1 MKAVVSRAGHI
12 DQLRIEDVPT
22 PVVPDD
28 GLLVR
33 VRAASINIAD
43 LFSISRAGRMMN
55 RTSSNNGSAP
65 VPGTDFAG
73 IVERAGSGVTTF
85 RPGDEVF
92 GSKRGSLA
100 EYLCCAANGV
110 VTLKPPSISFEQAAA
125 VPLAGTTALQAVRDH
140 GHVRAGQKI
149 LVNGSSGA
157 VGPFLVQIAKAF
169 GAEVTAVCSS
179 PNVEM
184 SRSIGADRVID
195 YTTTDFTKDGSH
207 YDVVLDVAGSKRF
220 SKYDRILNRDGTFV
234 AVGVSSVMHGRGGM
248 FRVLR
253 HLGGMR
259 VRAMRS
265 GPRVVLYVAKMNRP
279 DLDFLAEM
287 LTDGRVRPVIDRR
300 YKLDQIAEAFHYLDH
315 GHSRGK
321 LLISGF
327 A

>member
-12 DQLRIEDVPT
+12 DQLRIEDVQT

-33 VRAASINIAD
+33 VHAASINIAD
-43 LFSISRAGRMMN
+43 LFSISRVGRMMN
-55 RTSSNNGSAP
+55 RSSSSNGSAP

-73 IVERAGSGVTTF
+73 VVERVGSGVTTF

-100 EYLCCAANGV
+100 EYLCCGADGV
-110 VTLKPPSISFEQAAA
+110 VTSKPPSVSFEEAAV

-140 GHVRAGQKI
+140 GHVRAGQKV

-169 GAEVTAVCSS
+169 GAEVTAVCS
-179 PNVEM
+179 PANVQM

-195 YTTTDFTKDGSH
+195 YTTTDFTREGSH

-220 SKYDRILNRDGTFV
+220 SEYDRILNRDGTFV

-265 GPRVVLYVAKMNRP
+265 GPKLVLYVAKMNRP
-279 DLDFLAEM
+279 DLEFLAAM
-287 LTDGRVRPVIDRR
+287 LVDGRVKPVIDR
-300 YKLDQIAEAFHYLDH
+300 
-315 GHSRGK
+315 
-321 LLISGF
+321 
-327 A
+327 

>member
-1 MKAVVSRAGHI
+1 
-12 DQLRIEDVPT
+12 
-22 PVVPDD
+22 
-28 GLLVR
+28 
-33 VRAASINIAD
+33 
-43 LFSISRAGRMMN
+43 
-55 RTSSNNGSAP
+55 
-65 VPGTDFAG
+65 
-73 IVERAGSGVTTF
+73 
-85 RPGDEVF
+85 
-92 GSKRGSLA
+92 
-100 EYLCCAANGV
+100 
-110 VTLKPPSISFEQAAA
+110 LKPKSISFEEAAA

-140 GHVRAGQKI
+140 GHVQAGQKV

-179 PNVEM
+179 ANVEI

-220 SKYDRILNRDGTFV
+220 SEYDEILKRDGTFV

-265 GPRVVLYVAKMNRP
+265 GPRVVVYVARMNRP
-279 DLDFLAEM
+279 DLEFLAEM
-287 LTDGRVRPVIDRR
+287 LADGRVKPVIDRS
-300 YKLDQIAEAFHYLDH
+300 YKLDQIVEAFHYLDL

-321 LLISGF
+321 LLISGLG
-327 A
+327 

>member
-12 DQLRIEDVPT
+12 DQLRIEDIPT
-22 PVVPDD
+22 PSVPDD

-43 LFSISRAGRMMN
+43 LFSIGRAGRMMN
-55 RTSSNNGSAP
+55 RSSSRNGSAP

-73 IVERAGSGVTTF
+73 IVERVGSGVTTF

-100 EYLCCAANGV
+100 DYLRCAADGV
-110 VTLKPPSISFEQAAA
+110 VALKPPSISFEEAAA

-140 GHVRAGQKI
+140 GHVQSGQKV

-179 PNVEM
+179 ANVEI
-184 SRSIGADRVID
+184 SRSIGADRIID
-195 YTTTDFTKDGSH
+195 YATADFTKDGSH

-220 SKYDRILNRDGTFV
+220 SEYDEILKRDGTFV
-234 AVGVSSVMHGRGGM
+234 AVGVSSVMHGRGGI

-265 GPRVVLYVAKMNRP
+265 GPKVVLYVAKMNRS
-279 DLDFLAEM
+279 DLEFLAEM
-287 LTDGRVRPVIDRR
+287 LADGRVKPVIDRR
-300 YKLDQIAEAFHYLDH
+300 YKVDQIIEAFHYLDL

-321 LLISGF
+321 LVISGLG
-327 A
+327 

>member
-28 GLLVR
+28 GLLVQ
-33 VRAASINIAD
+33 VHAASINIAD
-43 LFSISRAGRMMN
+43 LFSISPAGRLMN
-55 RTSSNNGSAP
+55 WSSSKNGSAP

-73 IVERAGSGVTTF
+73 IVERVGSGVITF
-85 RPGDEVF
+85 QPGDEVF

-100 EYLCCAANGV
+100 EYLCCAADGV
-110 VTLKPPSISFEQAAA
+110 VTLKPPSISFEEAAA
-125 VPLAGTTALQAVRDH
+125 VPLAGITALQAVRDH
-140 GHVRAGQKI
+140 GHVKAGQKV

-157 VGPFLVQIAKAF
+157 VGPFLVQIAKALR
-169 GAEVTAVCSS
+169 AEVTAVCSS
-179 PNVEM
+179 ANVEM

-207 YDVVLDVAGSKRF
+207 YDVVLDGAGSRRF
-220 SKYDRILNRDGTFV
+220 SEYDEILNRDGTFV
-234 AVGVSSVMHGRGGM
+234 GVGVSSVMHGRGGM

-259 VRAMRS
+259 IRAMRS
-265 GPRVVLYVAKMNRP
+265 GPKVVLYVARMNRP
-279 DLDFLAEM
+279 DLEFLAGM
-287 LTDGRVRPVIDRR
+287 LDDERVKPVIDRR
-300 YKLDQIAEAFHYLDH
+300 YKLDQIVEAFHYLDL

-321 LLISGF
+321 LVVSGF
-327 A
+327 V

>member
-55 RTSSNNGSAP
+55 RSSSKNGSGL
-65 VPGTDFAG
+65 GTDFAG
-73 IVERAGSGVTTF
+73 SVERVGSGVTIF

-100 EYLCCAANGV
+100 EYLFCAADGV
-110 VTLKPPSISFEQAAA
+110 VMLKPPSISFEEAAA

-140 GHVRAGQKI
+140 GHVQAGQKV

-179 PNVEM
+179 ANVDI

-207 YDVVLDVAGSKRF
+207 YDVVLDVAGSRRF
-220 SKYDRILNRDGTFV
+220 SEYDEILNRDGTFV

-259 VRAMRS
+259 VRALRS
-265 GPRVVLYVAKMNRP
+265 GPKVVLYVAKMNRP
-279 DLDFLAEM
+279 DLEFLAEM
-287 LTDGRVRPVIDRR
+287 LADGRVKPVIDRR
-300 YKLDQIAEAFHYLDH
+300 YKLDQIVEAFHYLDL